1 MKESSHKKEMG
12 TGSLRKAITV
22 LKCFSEERVELSMTE
37 VAHLTN
43 LPIGTAS
50 RILAALRD
58 ENLLEREERS
68 KLYRLG
74 VYCMRMGKIAKHSG
88 ALRSCALPFMERLR
102 DRFNETVNLY
112 LREDLQRVC
121 YAQCETTS
129 PLRRSVPL
137 GSRFPLSA
145 GAAGRCLLAWMTYDF
160 VQSVLSGLKPF
171 TENTITDIAEIQ
183 KLIERTRL
191 DHFAVSYSEREKG
204 VTAVAVPIFDAPDSV
219 CASMSITGPDMRFTK
234 EVIGEMIAALK
245 KTSEELSGILS
256 GG

>member
-1 MKESSHKKEMG
+1 MKNEKETG
-12 TGSLRKAITV
+12 TGSLRKAISI

-37 VAHLTN
+37 VARLTN
-43 LPIGTAS
+43 LTLGTAS

-74 VYCMRMGKIAKHSG
+74 VYCMRMGKIAKRSG

-112 LREDLQRVC
+112 LREDISRVC

-129 PLRRSVPL
+129 PLKRSILL
-137 GSRFPLSA
+137 GARFPLSA
-145 GAAGRCLLAWMTYDF
+145 GAAGRCLLAWATADF
-160 VQSVLSGLKPF
+160 TQNVLSDIKPF
-171 TENTITDIAEIQ
+171 TENTVTDIAKIQ
-183 KLIERTRL
+183 KLLEQTRR
-191 DHFAVSYSEREKG
+191 DRFAVSYSEREKG
-204 VTAVAVPIFDAPDSV
+204 VAAVAVPIFDAPNSV
-219 CASMSITGPDMRFTK
+219 CASMSIAGPDMRFTAI
-234 EVIGEMIAALK
+234 VVNEMIIALK
-245 KTSEELSGILS
+245 KTSEELSEILS